1 MIYFA
6 VVFDK
11 SENKEDENCKNST
24 VSISFCLLQKFRTMG
39 GAGNGGTGGGAGDW
53 GGEGCTSGVGF
64 FFLIKSGLI
73 FGLGLRNGSV
83 KPWVFCL
90 GVIYNLKI
98 ICHIILKHVISF
110 FR

>member
-1 MIYFA
+1 MEELEVALVI
-6 VVFDK
+6 
-11 SENKEDENCKNST
+11 
-24 VSISFCLLQKFRTMG
+24 
-39 GAGNGGTGGGAGDW
+39 
-53 GGEGCTSGVGF
+53 GEVKVAPVGLGF

-110 FR
+110 FG

>member
-1 MIYFA
+1 LIYFA

-39 GAGNGGTGGGAGDW
+39 GAGNGGTRGGAGDG
-53 GGEGCTSGVGF
+53 GGEGCTSRVGF
-64 FFLIKSGLI
+64 FFFFFFFFNSGLI

-90 GVIYNLKI
+90 GVIYNLK
-98 ICHIILKHVISF
+98 
-110 FR
+110 